1 MIAISIFSICIGIQ
15 ECFQVNLAMMETDQ
29 SRTRKSEQIR
39 VHIFS
44 SIIVIVFSK
53 SSNCRKQEVIY
64 TRLAEKMF
72 KVSFD
77 DDDFEP
83 VFKDSVVLGL
93 GVADQYQ
100 GVRSVFED
108 WT

>member
-1 MIAISIFSICIGIQ
+1 MNSSHFACLVVANERRGVTFFAYGLFSYFRHTVLLVIPKTHSP
-15 ECFQVNLAMMETDQ
+15 E
-29 SRTRKSEQIR
+29 
-39 VHIFS
+39 S
-44 SIIVIVFSK
+44 SIWMNFSN
-53 SSNCRKQEVIY
+53 SCGN
-64 TRLAEKMF
+64 AEKMF

-100 GVRSVFED
+100 GVRSVVED
-108 WT
+108 WA